1 MSLSRPFILRPVA
14 TSLLALAVAV
24 MGMVAFFL
32 MPVSPLPTLDSPVI
46 VVRASLSGAS
56 PETMASSVATPL
68 ERSLGN
74 IAGIDLMQSS
84 SSEGSTSIFMIFDL
98 DKDVHTAAR
107 EVQAAI
113 NAARPLLPSSMKQP
127 PTYRNVNPSS
137 TPVMVLALTSDLL
150 GQGEL
155 YDLASTILAQK
166 LAQVRGVGEVT
177 VGGSSLP
184 AVRVD
189 LNPNM
194 LNNMGVSLDTVRNA
208 LAATNSVR
216 PKGFLDNNEYQ
227 WQLAT
232 NGQLRYA
239 RDFENLIVAWNNG
252 SAVRLRDVAH
262 VYDSTESL
270 YNRGFYNTEQ
280 AVVLLVRRQAD
291 ANIIQTV
298 DSVKEMLPDLAEL
311 LPPQVRLDVAQD
323 RTPSIRAALHE
334 AELTLVIAVLLVIV
348 VVMLFLQRIRATLIP
363 AISVP
368 ISLLGTFIVM
378 YFLGYSLNTISLMA
392 LIVATGFVVDDSIVV
407 LENVMRYIERGMHPM
422 RAALLGAREV
432 GFTVVSM
439 SVSLVAVFIPLLFMG
454 GLIGRLFL
462 EFAMTLSVAIGISLI
477 VSLTLTPMMCAQLLR
492 HEPKRRKSRVQRIWD
507 AFFDR
512 LVSGYGRMLRFA
524 IRFRF
529 LTLLT
534 LLATVVLNVYLY
546 IAVPKGFF
554 PEQDTGMI
562 QGFFRADQGTSFAAA
577 VPKLEAFRKAIVQN
591 PNVDTVSGYS
601 GGRGG
606 SNSSFFLIQLKPFAE
621 RTQSATEII
630 NDMRKSLPTIP
641 GARLSLVP
649 QQDIRAGRGGDSAGS
664 YQYDLLSGDL
674 ETLRKWVP
682 QVRQAMATLPE
693 LVDVQSEAEE
703 KGRRVELIINRESA
717 TRLNVEMST
726 IAGVLNNLFSQRQVS
741 TIYSALNQYQ
751 VVMGIDVKYAQ
762 DPEVLKTVQI
772 IASDG
777 KLVPLSAFASFKI
790 GTSPLSVSHQ
800 GLMASD
806 SVSFS
811 LAEGVSLEQASAAI
825 ENAVA
830 RIGLPANE
838 IQAGF
843 GGNAQLFQESS
854 SRQPLLI
861 LGALV
866 VMYLIL
872 GMLYES
878 YMHPL
883 TILSTLPSAGVGALL
898 ALLMVDMEFTVI
910 ALIGVFLLIGI
921 VKKNAIIMVD
931 FALAQEREKNIPPEE
946 AIYDACIV
954 RFRPIMMTTMAALFG
969 ALPLILA
976 TGAGVEMRQ
985 PLGVAIVGGLVL
997 SQILTLFTTPVV
1009 YIYLDRLRHTFERR
1023 RKNKSTPADGS
1034 DIAPHRGQ

>member
-32 MPVSPLPTLDSPVI
+32 LPVAPLPALDSPVI

-74 IAGIDLMQSS
+74 ISGVSLMQSS
-84 SSEGSTSIFMIFDL
+84 SSEGSVSIFMIFDL

-137 TPVMVLALTSDLL
+137 TPIMVLALTSDML

-155 YDLASTILAQK
+155 YDMASTILAQK

-194 LNNMGVSLDTVRNA
+194 LNNMGISLDTVRSA
-208 LAATNSVR
+208 LASTNSVK
-216 PKGFLDNNEYQ
+216 PKGFLDNDEYQ
-227 WQLAT
+227 WQIAT

-239 RDFENLIVAWNNG
+239 KDFENLIVAWKNG
-252 SAVRLRDVAH
+252 TAVRLKDVAH

-270 YNRGFYNTEQ
+270 YNRGFYNTKQ

-291 ANIIQTV
+291 ANIIETV
-298 DSVKEMLPDLAEL
+298 DAVKTMLPDLTQL
-311 LPPQVRLDVAQD
+311 LPAQVNLDVAQD
-323 RTPSIRAALHE
+323 RTPSIRATLHE
-334 AELTLVIAVLLVIV
+334 AELTLIIAVVLVIV
-348 VVMLFLQRIRATLIP
+348 VVMLFLQRMRATLIP

-368 ISLLGTFIVM
+368 VSLLGTFIFM

-407 LENVMRYIERGMHPM
+407 LENIMRYIERGMHPM
-422 RAALLGAREV
+422 RAALEGAREV

-439 SVSLVAVFIPLLFMG
+439 SLSLVAVFIPLLFMG
-454 GLIGRLFL
+454 DLIGRLFK
-462 EFAMTLSVAIGISLI
+462 EFAMTLSIAIMVSLL
-477 VSLTLTPMMCAQLLR
+477 VSLTLTPMMCAQWLR
-492 HEPKRRKSRVQRIWD
+492 HEPNLKKNRLQQWWDTSFERVI
-507 AFFDR
+507 AA
-512 LVSGYGRMLRFA
+512 YGRALHFA
-524 IRFRF
+524 LRFRF

-534 LLATVVLNVYLY
+534 LVATVVLNVYLY

-577 VPKLEAFRKAIVQN
+577 VPKLEAFRKAIVKN

-606 SNSSFFLIQLKPFAE
+606 SNSSFFLIQLKPFDE
-621 RTQSATEII
+621 RAQSVTEII
-630 NDMRKSLPTIP
+630 NDLRTSLPTIP

-674 ETLRKWVP
+674 ATLRKWTP
-682 QVRQAMATLPE
+682 QVRQALSALPQ
-693 LVDVQSEAEE
+693 LVDVQSDVEDR
-703 KGRRVELIINRESA
+703 GRRIELVINRESA
-717 TRLNVEMST
+717 TRLNVDMST
-726 IAGVLNNLFSQRQVS
+726 IASVLNNLFSQRQVS
-741 TIYSALNQYQ
+741 TIYSDLNQYQ

-762 DPEVLKTVQI
+762 DPEILKTVQI
-772 IASDG
+772 IAEDG
-777 KLVPLSAFASFKI
+777 KLVPLSAFASFQV

-800 GLMASD
+800 GLMAAD
-806 SVSFS
+806 SISFS
-811 LAEGVSLEQASAAI
+811 LADGISLEEASNAI
-825 ENAVA
+825 DDAVA

-843 GGNAQLFQESS
+843 GGNAQLFQQSA

-866 VMYLIL
+866 VMYLVL

-898 ALLMVDMEFTVI
+898 ALLMVNMEFTVI

-931 FALAQEREKNIPPEE
+931 FALVLEREKGYAPED
-946 AIYDACIV
+946 AIFEACIV
-954 RFRPIMMTTMAALFG
+954 RFRPIMMTTMAAMFG

-985 PLGVAIVGGLVL
+985 PLGTAIVGGLFL

-1009 YIYLDRLRHTFERR
+1009 YIYLDKLRYAVARR
-1023 RKNKSTPADGS
+1023 RAARRARAG
-1034 DIAPHRGQ
+1034 

>member
-32 MPVSPLPTLDSPVI
+32 LPVSPLPTLDSPVI

-239 RDFENLIVAWNNG
+239 KDFENLIVAWNNG

-368 ISLLGTFIVM
+368 ISLLGTFIFM

-462 EFAMTLSVAIGISLI
+462 EFAMTLSVAIGMSLI

-507 AFFDR
+507 NFFDR

-772 IASDG
+772 IAADG

-946 AIYDACIV
+946 AIYEACIV

-985 PLGVAIVGGLVL
+985 PLGVAIVGGLIL

-1023 RKNKSTPADGS
+1023 RKNKSAPADGS
-1034 DIAPHRGQ
+1034 ETAPHRGQ

>member
-334 AELTLVIAVLLVIV
+334 AELTLVIAVVLVIV

-997 SQILTLFTTPVV
+997 SQLLTLFTTPVV

>member
-32 MPVSPLPTLDSPVI
+32 LPVAPLPALDSPVI

-74 IAGIDLMQSS
+74 ISGVSLMQSS
-84 SSEGSTSIFMIFDL
+84 SSEGSVSIFMIFDL

-137 TPVMVLALTSDLL
+137 TPIMVLALTSDML

-155 YDLASTILAQK
+155 YDMASTILAQK

-194 LNNMGVSLDTVRNA
+194 LNNMGISLDTVRSA
-208 LAATNSVR
+208 LASTNSVK
-216 PKGFLDNNEYQ
+216 PKGFLDNDEYQ
-227 WQLAT
+227 WQIAT

-239 RDFENLIVAWNNG
+239 KDFENLIVAWKNG
-252 SAVRLRDVAH
+252 TAVRLKDVAH

-270 YNRGFYNTEQ
+270 YNRGFYNTKQ

-291 ANIIQTV
+291 ANIIETV
-298 DSVKEMLPDLAEL
+298 DAVKTMLPDLTQL
-311 LPPQVRLDVAQD
+311 LPAQVNLDVAQD
-323 RTPSIRAALHE
+323 RTPSIRATLHE
-334 AELTLVIAVLLVIV
+334 AELTLIIAVVLVIV
-348 VVMLFLQRIRATLIP
+348 VVMLFLQRMRATLIP

-368 ISLLGTFIVM
+368 VSLLGTFIFM

-407 LENVMRYIERGMHPM
+407 LENIMRYIERGMHPM
-422 RAALLGAREV
+422 RAALEGAREV

-439 SVSLVAVFIPLLFMG
+439 SLSLVAVFIPLLFMG
-454 GLIGRLFL
+454 DLIGRLFK
-462 EFAMTLSVAIGISLI
+462 EFAMTLSIAIMVSLL
-477 VSLTLTPMMCAQLLR
+477 VSLTLTPMMCAQWLR
-492 HEPKRRKSRVQRIWD
+492 HEPNLKKNRLQQWWDTSFERVI
-507 AFFDR
+507 AA
-512 LVSGYGRMLRFA
+512 YGRALRFA
-524 IRFRF
+524 LRFRF

-534 LLATVVLNVYLY
+534 LVATVVLNVYLY

-577 VPKLEAFRKAIVQN
+577 VPKLEAFRKAIVKN

-606 SNSSFFLIQLKPFAE
+606 SNSSFFLIQLKPFDE
-621 RTQSATEII
+621 RAQSVTEII
-630 NDMRKSLPTIP
+630 NDLRTSLPTIP

-674 ETLRKWVP
+674 ATLRKWTP
-682 QVRQAMATLPE
+682 QVRQALSALPQ
-693 LVDVQSEAEE
+693 LVDVQSDVEDR
-703 KGRRVELIINRESA
+703 GRRIELVINRESA
-717 TRLNVEMST
+717 TRLNVDMST
-726 IAGVLNNLFSQRQVS
+726 IASVLNNLFSQRQVS
-741 TIYSALNQYQ
+741 TIYSDLNQYQ

-762 DPEVLKTVQI
+762 DPEILKTVQI
-772 IASDG
+772 IAEDG
-777 KLVPLSAFASFKI
+777 KLVPLSAFASFQV

-800 GLMASD
+800 GLMAAD
-806 SVSFS
+806 SISFS
-811 LAEGVSLEQASAAI
+811 LADGISLEEASNAI
-825 ENAVA
+825 DDAVA

-838 IQAGF
+838 VQAGF
-843 GGNAQLFQESS
+843 GGNAQLFQQSA

-866 VMYLIL
+866 VMYLVL

-898 ALLMVDMEFTVI
+898 ALLMVNMEFTVI

-931 FALAQEREKNIPPEE
+931 FALVLEREKGYAPED
-946 AIYDACIV
+946 AIFEACIV
-954 RFRPIMMTTMAALFG
+954 RFRPIMMTTMAAMFG

-985 PLGVAIVGGLVL
+985 PLGTAIVGGLFL

-1009 YIYLDRLRHTFERR
+1009 YIYLDKLRYAVARR
-1023 RKNKSTPADGS
+1023 RAARRARAG
-1034 DIAPHRGQ
+1034 

>member
-997 SQILTLFTTPVV
+997 SQLLTLFTTPVV

>member
-32 MPVSPLPTLDSPVI
+32 LPVAPLPTLDSPVI

-84 SSEGSTSIFMIFDL
+84 SSEGSTTIFMIFDL

-127 PTYRNVNPSS
+127 PTYRNVNPSA

-194 LNNMGVSLDTVRNA
+194 LNNMGISLDTVRNA

-239 RDFENLIVAWNNG
+239 KDFENLIVAWKNG
-252 SAVRLRDVAH
+252 TAVRLRDVAH

-270 YNRGFYNTEQ
+270 YNKGFYNTKQ

-298 DSVKEMLPDLAEL
+298 DAVKNMLPDLTQL
-311 LPPQVRLDVAQD
+311 LPPQVNLDVAQD
-323 RTPSIRAALHE
+323 RTPSIRATLHE
-334 AELTLVIAVLLVIV
+334 AELTLVIAVLLVIL
-348 VVMLFLQRIRATLIP
+348 VVMLFLQRLRATLIP

-368 ISLLGTFIVM
+368 VSLMGTFIFM
-378 YFLGYSLNTISLMA
+378 YFLGYSLNTVSLMA

-422 RAALLGAREV
+422 RAALVGAREV

-462 EFAMTLSVAIGISLI
+462 EFAMTLSIAIAMSLL
-477 VSLTLTPMMCAQLLR
+477 VSLTLTPMMCAQFLR
-492 HEPKRRKSRVQRIWD
+492 HEPNLKKNRGQRIWD
-507 AFFDR
+507 SFFDR

-562 QGFFRADQGTSFAAA
+562 QGFFRADQGTSFAAT
-577 VPKLEAFRKAIVQN
+577 VPKLEAFRQAIVQN

-621 RTQSATEII
+621 RSQSATEII

-674 ETLRKWVP
+674 DTLRKWVP
-682 QVRQAMATLPE
+682 QVRQAMTTLPE

-703 KGRRVELIINRESA
+703 KGRRIELVINRESA
-717 TRLNVEMST
+717 TRLNVEMAT

-777 KLVPLSAFASFKI
+777 KLVPLSAFASFEI

-811 LAEGVSLEQASAAI
+811 LAEGVSLEQASNAI

-843 GGNAQLFQESS
+843 GGNAQLFQQSS
-854 SRQPLLI
+854 SQQPLLI

-898 ALLMVDMEFTVI
+898 ALLMVNMEFTVI

-931 FALAQEREKNIPPEE
+931 FALALEREKDVPPEE

-954 RFRPIMMTTMAALFG
+954 RFRPIMMTTMAAMFG

-985 PLGVAIVGGLVL
+985 PLGIAIVGGLVL

-1023 RKNKSTPADGS
+1023 RKNKSTPAGGREVT
-1034 DIAPHRGQ
+1034 PRPGQ

>member
-32 MPVSPLPTLDSPVI
+32 LPVAPLPTLDSPVI
-46 VVRASLSGAS
+46 IVRASLSGAS

-74 IAGIDLMQSS
+74 IAGIDLMASS
-84 SSEGSTSIFMIFDL
+84 SSEGSTSVFLMFDL
-98 DKDVHTAAR
+98 NKDVNTAAR

-137 TPVMVLALTSDLL
+137 TPVMVLALTSDVQ

-194 LNNMGVSLDTVRNA
+194 INNMGISLDTVRNA
-208 LAATNSVR
+208 LANTNSVK
-216 PKGFLDNNEYQ
+216 PKGFLEDNEYQ

-239 RDFENLIVAWNNG
+239 KDFENLIVAWKNNT
-252 SAVRLRDVAH
+252 AVRLRDVAH

-270 YNRGFYNTEQ
+270 YNKGFFNTKQ
-280 AVVLLVRRQAD
+280 AVVLLIRRQAD
-291 ANIIQTV
+291 ANIIKTV
-298 DSVKEMLPDLAEL
+298 DAVNDMLPELTQL
-311 LPPQVRLDVAQD
+311 LPADVRLDVAQD
-323 RTPSIRAALHE
+323 RTPSIRATLHE
-334 AELTLVIAVLLVIV
+334 AELTLIIAVLLVIV
-348 VVMLFLQRIRATLIP
+348 VVMLFLQRLRATLIP

-368 ISLLGTFIVM
+368 VSLLGTFIFM

-407 LENVMRYIERGMHPM
+407 LENVMRYIERGIHPM
-422 RAALLGAREV
+422 RAALMGASEV

-462 EFAMTLSVAIGISLI
+462 EFAMTLSISIGMSLL

-492 HEPKRRKSRVQRIWD
+492 HEPEREKNRLQRMWD
-507 AFFDR
+507 TFFDR
-512 LVSGYGRMLRFA
+512 LVAAYARILKFA

-534 LLATVVLNVYLY
+534 LLATIVLNVYLY

-577 VPKLEAFRKAIVQN
+577 VPKLEAFRKSIVQN
-591 PNVDTVSGYS
+591 PNVESVSGYS

-606 SNSSFFLIQLKPFAE
+606 SNSSFFLIQLKPFSE
-621 RTQSATEII
+621 RSQSATEII
-630 NDMRKSLPTIP
+630 NDMRKSLPTIA

-649 QQDIRAGRGGDSAGS
+649 QQDIRVGRGGDSAGS
-664 YQYDLLSGDL
+664 YEYDLLSGDL
-674 ETLRKWVP
+674 DTLRKWVP
-682 QVRQAMATLPE
+682 QVRQAMAALPE

-703 KGRRVELIINRESA
+703 KGRRIELVINRENA
-717 TRLNVEMST
+717 TRLNVDMST

-751 VVMGIDVKYAQ
+751 VVMGVDIKYAQ

-772 IASDG
+772 IATDG
-777 KLVPLSAFASFKI
+777 KLVPLSAIASFQV

-811 LAEGVSLEQASAAI
+811 LAEGVSLEEASNAI
-825 ENAVA
+825 DDAIA

-843 GGNAQLFQESS
+843 GGNAQLFQQSS
-854 SRQPLLI
+854 SQQPLLI

-866 VMYLIL
+866 VMYLVL

-898 ALLMVDMEFTVI
+898 ALLLFNMEFTVI

-931 FALAQEREKNIPPEE
+931 FALSLEREKNVPPEE
-946 AIYDACIV
+946 AILEACIV
-954 RFRPIMMTTMAALFG
+954 RFRPIMMTTMAAMFG
-969 ALPLILA
+969 AIPLILA

-985 PLGVAIVGGLVL
+985 PLGIAIVGGLFL

-1009 YIYLDRLRHTFERR
+1009 YIYLDRLRYTYANR
-1023 RKNKSTPADGS
+1023 RKKRRNPPSDPQATPH
-1034 DIAPHRGQ
+1034 PER

>member
-800 GLMASD
+800 G
-806 SVSFS
+806 
-811 LAEGVSLEQASAAI
+811 
-825 ENAVA
+825 
-830 RIGLPANE
+830 
-838 IQAGF
+838 
-843 GGNAQLFQESS
+843 
-854 SRQPLLI
+854 
-861 LGALV
+861 
-866 VMYLIL
+866 
-872 GMLYES
+872 
-878 YMHPL
+878 
-883 TILSTLPSAGVGALL
+883 
-898 ALLMVDMEFTVI
+898 
-910 ALIGVFLLIGI
+910 
-921 VKKNAIIMVD
+921 
-931 FALAQEREKNIPPEE
+931 
-946 AIYDACIV
+946 
-954 RFRPIMMTTMAALFG
+954 
-969 ALPLILA
+969 
-976 TGAGVEMRQ
+976 
-985 PLGVAIVGGLVL
+985 
-997 SQILTLFTTPVV
+997 
-1009 YIYLDRLRHTFERR
+1009 
-1023 RKNKSTPADGS
+1023 
-1034 DIAPHRGQ
+1034 

>member
-32 MPVSPLPTLDSPVI
+32 LPVAPLPTLDSPVI
-46 VVRASLSGAS
+46 IVRASLSGAS

-84 SSEGSTSIFMIFDL
+84 SSEGSTSIFMMFDL
-98 DKDVHTAAR
+98 GKNVNTAAR

-113 NAARPLLPSSMKQP
+113 NAARPLLPTSMKQP

-166 LAQVRGVGEVT
+166 LSQVRGVGEVT

-194 LNNMGVSLDTVRNA
+194 LNNMGISLDTVRNA
-208 LAATNSVR
+208 LAATNSVK

-239 RDFENLIVAWNNG
+239 KDFENLIVAWNNNT
-252 SAVRLRDVAH
+252 AVRLRDVAH

-270 YNRGFYNTEQ
+270 YNKGFFNTEQ
-280 AVVLLVRRQAD
+280 AVVLLIRRQAD

-298 DSVKEMLPDLAEL
+298 DSVNEMLPELKQL
-311 LPPQVRLDVAQD
+311 LPPEVNLDVAQD
-323 RTPSIRAALHE
+323 RTPSIRATLHE
-334 AELTLVIAVLLVIV
+334 AELTLIIAVLLVIV
-348 VVMLFLQRIRATLIP
+348 VVMLFLQRLRATLIP

-368 ISLLGTFIVM
+368 ISLMGTFIFM

-422 RAALLGAREV
+422 RAALVGAREV

-439 SVSLVAVFIPLLFMG
+439 SISLVAVFIPLLFMG

-462 EFAMTLSVAIGISLI
+462 EFAMTLSIAIGMSLL

-492 HEPKRRKSRVQRIWD
+492 HEPNLKKHRLQRMWD
-507 AFFDR
+507 LFFDR
-512 LVSGYGRMLRFA
+512 LVAAYGRMLRLA

-546 IAVPKGFF
+546 VAVPKGFF

-562 QGFFRADQGTSFAAA
+562 QGFFRADQGTSFTATI
-577 VPKLEAFRKAIVQN
+577 PKLEAFRKSIVQN
-591 PNVDTVSGYS
+591 PNVESVSGYS

-606 SNSSFFLIQLKPFAE
+606 STSSFFLIQLKPFAE
-621 RTQSATEII
+621 RSQSATEII
-630 NDMRKSLPTIP
+630 NDMRKSLPTIA

-649 QQDIRAGRGGDSAGS
+649 QQDIRVGRGGDSAGS

-674 ETLRKWVP
+674 DTLRTWVP
-682 QVRQAMATLPE
+682 QVRQAMAALPQ

-703 KGRRVELIINRESA
+703 KGRRVELVINRESA
-717 TRLNVEMST
+717 TRLNVDMSM

-741 TIYSALNQYQ
+741 TIYSDLNQYQ
-751 VVMGIDVKYAQ
+751 VVMGVDIKYAQ

-777 KLVPLSAFASFKI
+777 KLVPLSAFASFQV

-811 LAEGVSLEQASAAI
+811 LAEGVSLEEASNAI
-825 ENAVA
+825 EDAVA

-843 GGNAQLFQESS
+843 GGNAQLFQQSS
-854 SRQPLLI
+854 SQQPLLI

-866 VMYLIL
+866 VMYLVL

-898 ALLMVDMEFTVI
+898 ALLLFNMEFTVI

-931 FALAQEREKNIPPEE
+931 FALGLEREKNVPPEE
-946 AIYDACIV
+946 AIFEACIV
-954 RFRPIMMTTMAALFG
+954 RFRPIMMTTMAAMFG
-969 ALPLILA
+969 AVPLILA

-985 PLGVAIVGGLVL
+985 PLGIAIVGGLFL

-1009 YIYLDRLRHTFERR
+1009 YIYLDRLRYTFARR
-1023 RKNKSTPADGS
+1023 RSNRNTPPDAGGT
-1034 DIAPHRGQ
+1034 ARRPGQ

>member
-32 MPVSPLPTLDSPVI
+32 LPVAPLPTLDSPVI
-46 VVRASLSGAS
+46 IVRASLSGAS

-74 IAGIDLMQSS
+74 IAGIDLMASS
-84 SSEGSTSIFMIFDL
+84 SSEGSTSVFLMFDL
-98 DKDVHTAAR
+98 NKDVNTAAR

-137 TPVMVLALTSDLL
+137 TPVMVLALTSDVQ

-194 LNNMGVSLDTVRNA
+194 INNMGISLDTVRNA
-208 LAATNSVR
+208 LANTNSVK
-216 PKGFLDNNEYQ
+216 PKGFLEDNEYQ

-239 RDFENLIVAWNNG
+239 KDFENLIVAWKNNT
-252 SAVRLRDVAH
+252 AVRLRDVAH

-270 YNRGFYNTEQ
+270 YNKGFFNTKQ
-280 AVVLLVRRQAD
+280 AVVLLIRRQAD
-291 ANIIQTV
+291 ANIIKTV
-298 DSVKEMLPDLAEL
+298 DAVNDMLPELTQL
-311 LPPQVRLDVAQD
+311 LPADVRLDVAQD
-323 RTPSIRAALHE
+323 RTPSIRATLHE
-334 AELTLVIAVLLVIV
+334 AELTLIIAVLLVIV
-348 VVMLFLQRIRATLIP
+348 VVMLFLQRLRATLIP

-368 ISLLGTFIVM
+368 VSLLGTFIFM

-407 LENVMRYIERGMHPM
+407 LENVMRYIERGIHPM
-422 RAALLGAREV
+422 RAALMGASEV

-462 EFAMTLSVAIGISLI
+462 EFAMTLSISIGMSLL

-492 HEPKRRKSRVQRIWD
+492 HEPEREKNRLQRMWD
-507 AFFDR
+507 TFFDR
-512 LVSGYGRMLRFA
+512 LVAAYARILKFA

-534 LLATVVLNVYLY
+534 LLATIVLNVYLY

-577 VPKLEAFRKAIVQN
+577 VPKLEAFRKSIVQN
-591 PNVDTVSGYS
+591 PNVESVSGYS

-606 SNSSFFLIQLKPFAE
+606 SNSSFFLIQLKPFSE
-621 RTQSATEII
+621 RSQSATEII
-630 NDMRKSLPTIP
+630 NDMRKSLPTIA

-649 QQDIRAGRGGDSAGS
+649 QQDIRVGRGGDSAGS
-664 YQYDLLSGDL
+664 YEYDLLSGDL
-674 ETLRKWVP
+674 DTLRKWVP
-682 QVRQAMATLPE
+682 QVRQAMAALPE

-703 KGRRVELIINRESA
+703 KGRRIELVINRENA
-717 TRLNVEMST
+717 TRLNVDMST

-751 VVMGIDVKYAQ
+751 VVMGVDIKYAQ

-772 IASDG
+772 IATDG
-777 KLVPLSAFASFKI
+777 KLVPLSAIASFQV

-811 LAEGVSLEQASAAI
+811 LAEGVSLEEASNAI
-825 ENAVA
+825 DDAIA

-843 GGNAQLFQESS
+843 GGNAQLFQQSS
-854 SRQPLLI
+854 SQQPLLI

-866 VMYLIL
+866 VMYLVL

-898 ALLMVDMEFTVI
+898 ALLLFNMEFTVI

-931 FALAQEREKNIPPEE
+931 FALSLEREKNVPPEE
-946 AIYDACIV
+946 AILEACIV
-954 RFRPIMMTTMAALFG
+954 RFRPIMMTTMAAMFG
-969 ALPLILA
+969 AIPLILA

-985 PLGVAIVGGLVL
+985 PLGIAIVGGLFL

-1009 YIYLDRLRHTFERR
+1009 YIYLDRLRYTYANR
-1023 RKNKSTPADGS
+1023 RKKRRNPPSDPQATP
-1034 DIAPHRGQ
+1034 R

>member
-32 MPVSPLPTLDSPVI
+32 LPVSPLPTLDSPVI

-189 LNPNM
+189 LKPNM
-194 LNNMGVSLDTVRNA
+194 LNSMGISLDTVRNA

-216 PKGFLDNNEYQ
+216 PKGFLDNNDYH

-239 RDFENLIVAWNNG
+239 KDFENLIVAWNGN

-270 YNRGFYNTEQ
+270 YNRGFYNTQQ

-298 DSVKEMLPDLAEL
+298 DAVNDMLPDLAEL

-368 ISLLGTFIVM
+368 ISLLGTFIFM
-378 YFLGYSLNTISLMA
+378 YFLGYSLNTVSLMA

-422 RAALLGAREV
+422 RAALVGAREV

-462 EFAMTLSVAIGISLI
+462 EFAMTLSVAIGMSLI

-492 HEPKRRKSRVQRIWD
+492 HEPNLRKNRIQRMWD
-507 AFFDR
+507 SFFDG
-512 LVSGYGRMLRFA
+512 LVRGYGRMLRFA

-546 IAVPKGFF
+546 TAVPKGFF

-649 QQDIRAGRGGDSAGS
+649 QQDIRTGRGGDSAGS

-674 ETLRKWVP
+674 DTLRTWVP

-703 KGRRVELIINRESA
+703 KGRRIELVINRESA

-811 LAEGVSLEQASAAI
+811 LAEGVSLEQASTAI

-830 RIGLPANE
+830 RIGLPADQ

-946 AIYDACIV
+946 AIYEACIV
-954 RFRPIMMTTMAALFG
+954 RFRPIMMTTMAAMFG

-985 PLGVAIVGGLVL
+985 PLGVAIVGGLIL

-1023 RKNKSTPADGS
+1023 RKNKRLPAGGGDV
-1034 DIAPHRGQ
+1034 APRPGE